1 MLRLDG
7 ARVSDRQEGETDRRE
22 GDEAQPS
29 LEGAERLIWLN

>member
-7 ARVSDRQEGETDRRE
+7 ARVSERQEGEADQKE